1 MMTRSMMKLVIGL
14 LLLYI
19 CYKGYSRQPSLLSR
33 DIFVA
38 LTLCVFGDM
47 TINFSFIGGMLMFG
61 AAEAVLAYRF
71 ANYDKPDRWQWIV
84 WALSIVLCV
93 FIISTV
99 KSVTANMLY
108 RMAAYSVILTA
119 AVVTSLTMPKKI
131 RYGAILLAISNVLL
145 FVHEVSR
152 KTLLIHVLSL
162 GIYYLAFGCFAFAT
176 KYKEQL
182 VIKKTDKAD
191 TSSGDQPS
199 VENAE
204 TA

>member
-1 MMTRSMMKLVIGL
+1 
-14 LLLYI
+14 
-19 CYKGYSRQPSLLSR
+19 
-33 DIFVA
+33 
-38 LTLCVFGDM
+38 
-47 TINFSFIGGMLMFG
+47 
-61 AAEAVLAYRF
+61 
-71 ANYDKPDRWQWIV
+71 
-84 WALSIVLCV
+84 
-93 FIISTV
+93 
-99 KSVTANMLY
+99 
-108 RMAAYSVILTA
+108 
-119 AVVTSLTMPKKI
+119 VVTSLTMPKKI

-191 TSSGDQPS
+191 TSSGDQVS